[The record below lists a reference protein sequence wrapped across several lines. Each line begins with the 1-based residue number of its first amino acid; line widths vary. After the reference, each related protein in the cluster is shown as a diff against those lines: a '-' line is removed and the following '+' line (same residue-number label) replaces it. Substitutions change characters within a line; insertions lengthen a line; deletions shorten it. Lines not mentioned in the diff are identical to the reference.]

1 MSRWGLGQEDG
12 PDVLFS
18 VLFSSILQ
26 IFNNP
31 LLNLLINIKKITEQS
46 KLIIYLRGVSFIY
59 VSRASLYVGQ
69 HIQIGGEQRA
79 KIKASGKVEKLNQK
93 ENIRK

>member
-1 MSRWGLGQEDG
+1 LSRWGLGQEGG
-12 PDVLFS
+12 PD

-31 LLNLLINIKKITEQS
+31 LLNHFIYIKKITEQS
-46 KLIIYLRGVSFIY
+46 KLNIYLRGVSLIY

-69 HIQIGGEQRA
+69 HIQICGEQTA
-79 KIKASGKVEKLNQK
+79 KIKASGKLEKLNQK